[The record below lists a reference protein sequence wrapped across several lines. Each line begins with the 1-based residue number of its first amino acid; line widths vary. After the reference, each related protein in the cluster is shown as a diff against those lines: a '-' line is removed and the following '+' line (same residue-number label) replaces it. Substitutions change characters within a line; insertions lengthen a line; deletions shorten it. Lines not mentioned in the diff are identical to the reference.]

1 MLTFCNPFAR
11 SLEQSGVRPDRTRVL
26 PNSIAPSPH
35 ATPDEVLELS
45 KRLGIHS
52 QDRVV
57 LAVGRFSSE
66 RGHADLLQ
74 ATAKVIH
81 ELPGLP
87 IRLVLLGDGVERDRM
102 EQLASSLRIR
112 ERVIFAGHHADTRP
126 FFARANVFVLPS
138 LSEGSPNVLLE
149 AMEAGLPVVSTAVG
163 GVPETVVD
171 EESTLLVQPRDPQV
185 LGTALRRILSDG
197 PLAVRLAKAAYAKVQ
212 EHFRPDHYRK
222 ALLDMYSDLY
232 AGVTAEKGA

>member
-1 MLTFCNPFAR
+1 M
-11 SLEQSGVRPDRTRVL
+11 
-26 PNSIAPSPH
+26 
-35 ATPDEVLELS
+35 LELS

-197 PLAVRLAKAAYAKVQ
+197 PLAVRLAEAAHAKVQ